1 LKILLKALQVNQKNI
16 KEKIMTEQNQ
26 HCPGF
31 ESNKKLAEVK
41 VKCPACGKEMEVF
54 SDELGKTIKCSACGA
69 SIETK
74 RC

>member
-1 LKILLKALQVNQKNI
+1 
-16 KEKIMTEQNQ
+16 MTEQNQ

-31 ESNKKLAEVK
+31 EANKKLAEVK

-69 SIETK
+69 AIETK
-74 RC
+74 KC